1 MKRIA
6 LTALLVCGSISF
18 GTLAATEETSSVR
31 IVTEEVHMKQPPR
44 IIAFRAQV
52 FGLTPPLRF
61 HWNLGNGKQWDKQ
74 FVPEQAYGPGRY
86 DVILTIS
93 DAAGLT
99 KSASMAIDSE
109 APGGC
114 GH

>member
-6 LTALLVCGSISF
+6 HAALLVYGFIFF
-18 GTLAATEETSSVR
+18 GASAATEEMPSVR
-31 IVTEEVHMKQPPR
+31 IVTEEVHMTRPPR
-44 IIAFRAQV
+44 LIAFRAQIA
-52 FGLTPPLRF
+52 GLTPPLRF
-61 HWNLGNGKQWDKQ
+61 HWSLGNGKQWDKQ

-86 DVILTIS
+86 DVVLTVG
-93 DAAGLT
+93 DAAGHV

>member
-6 LTALLVCGSISF
+6 HATLSLFACIALGAS
-18 GTLAATEETSSVR
+18 AATKEMPSVR
-31 IVTEEVHMKQPPR
+31 IVTEEVHMPRPPR
-44 IIAFRAQV
+44 IISFRALV
-52 FGLTPPLRF
+52 EGLVPPLRF

-86 DVILTIS
+86 DVILTVS
-93 DAAGLT
+93 DANGLVQG
-99 KSASMAIDSE
+99 ASMAIDSE